1 VRAALYDRFNGPIE
15 ITDVDE
21 PDCPEDGAI
30 VAVRANGVCRSDWH
44 GWVGH
49 DPDIRLPHVPG
60 HECTGEIAAVG
71 RAVKRWRVGERV
83 ALPFSGGCGRCGQ
96 CRAGATHVCDAQVQ
110 PGFTHW
116 GAFAERVVAHHADVN
131 LVRLPDSVDFVEGAA
146 LGCRFMT
153 AFRGVSA
160 VGAVRPGEWIAVHGL
175 GGVGL
180 SAVMIAVAAGARVIG
195 VDVAEAALERAMDLG
210 AEHALNA
217 AAVDDV
223 PGVIADITHGGA
235 QVSVD
240 ALGHAQTLW
249 NSVACL
255 AKRGAHV
262 QIGLMADGAIGAQV
276 PMALVV
282 GRELRLLG
290 SHGMPA
296 VDYPQMLGLI
306 ESGALNPAKLVTKTV
321 DLAEGTAV
329 LAAMG
334 EGSPDG
340 IVVID
345 RF

>member
-1 VRAALYDRFNGPIE
+1 MRAALYDRFNGPVE
-15 ITDVDE
+15 IADVDE
-21 PDCPEDGAI
+21 PDCPADGAI

-60 HECTGEIAAVG
+60 HECTGEVVAVG
-71 RAVKRWRVGERV
+71 PDSRRWRPGDRV
-83 ALPFSGGCGRCGQ
+83 AIPFAGGCGHCGQ
-96 CRAGATHVCDAQVQ
+96 CRTGDTHICDNHVQ

-131 LVRLPDSVDFVEGAA
+131 LVRLPDSVGFVEGAA

-153 AFRGVSA
+153 AFRGVA
-160 VGAVRPGEWIAVHGL
+160 HVGGVRPGDWIAIHGL

-180 SAVMIAVAAGARVIG
+180 SAVMIAHAAGARVIG
-195 VDVAEAALERAMDLG
+195 IDVSEAALTRAMDLG

-223 PGVIADITHGGA
+223 PGTIHDITDGGA
-235 QVSVD
+235 AVSID

-262 QIGLMADGAIGAQV
+262 QIGLMADGAASAEV
-276 PMALVV
+276 PMGQVI

-290 SHGMPA
+290 SHGMPT
-296 VDYPQMLGLI
+296 VDYPDMLGMV
-306 ESGALNPAKLVTKTV
+306 ESGALEPAKLVTKTV
-321 DLAEGTAV
+321 DLAEGVAV
-329 LAAMG
+329 MTAMG
-334 EGSPDG
+334 DSSPDG